1 MPLSELTLRRRV
13 MFHEVDS
20 AGIVHFSNYFRY
32 MEEAEHALWRDGRPQ
47 HRVARCQ
54 RRLPRV
60 SAAFDYHRPL
70 KFEDEFDARIRIV
83 SIREKS
89 MRYVCT
95 LTRGGEQIATGTI
108 TVVCVSRDQDGV
120 MKARPFHQTLPR
132 RFEVAA
138 EAEASVDA
146 GGRTARSQSPGGVS
160 GASPLGVAA
169 EDRRAKSVLH
179 AQVSRR
185 LVLTSPRCGF
195 RSDFGQL
202 PLTTKAELNA
212 DQAANP
218 PWGTA
223 LTEPLANYTRYCQT
237 SSSTGRPLRWIDTN
251 ESWQWLLECWKAVYR
266 GAGVK
271 AGERVFFPFS
281 FGPFLG
287 FWAGFEAGPQ
297 IGLHCVPGGGMSS
310 QIRLSMIEA
319 IGATVVCCTPT
330 YALRLAEIAEH
341 ERRKPLSEGTV
352 RTLIVAGE
360 PGGSIPATRERI
372 ERSWGARVI
381 DHHGLTEVGPVSF
394 ECLEAPG
401 SLHINEAEFIAE
413 VLDSQTGRE
422 VSDGQTGELVITN
435 LGRTASPVI
444 RYRTGD
450 IVVRRSEPCRC
461 GRTWARLEGGILSRA
476 DDMVNIRGVNVY
488 PVGIESVVRRLTEVV
503 EFRSIV
509 SRQGSMRSLR
519 LEIEVAPEFEDSNA
533 VASRVAYHLREALG
547 LSVNVQVVE
556 SGTLPRFEMKAN
568 RFVVEA

>member
-1 MPLSELTLRRRV
+1 MLEVEQLDRSRLAECQGRRLSELLKK
-13 MFHEVDS
+13 
-20 AGIVHFSNYFRY
+20 I
-32 MEEAEHALWRDGRPQ
+32 DGRNQ
-47 HRVARCQ
+47 FYTC
-54 RRLPRV
+54 
-60 SAAFDYHRPL
+60 
-70 KFEDEFDARIRIV
+70 KF
-83 SIREKS
+83 REAG
-89 MRYVCT
+89 VD
-95 LTRGGEQIATGTI
+95 IA
-108 TVVCVSRDQDGV
+108 
-120 MKARPFHQTLPR
+120 LL
-132 RFEVAA
+132 RF
-138 EAEASVDA
+138 
-146 GGRTARSQSPGGVS
+146 PY
-160 GASPLGVAA
+160 
-169 EDRRAKSVLH
+169 
-179 AQVSRR
+179 
-185 LVLTSPRCGF
+185 
-195 RSDFGQL
+195 DFGRL

-271 AGERVFFPFS
+271 AGARVFFPFS

-330 YALRLAEIAEH
+330 YALRLAEIADI

-394 ECLEAPG
+394 ECLEVPG
-401 SLHINEAEFIAE
+401 ALHINEAEFIAE
-413 VLDSQTGRE
+413 VLDSHTGRE

-503 EFRSIV
+503 EFRSVV

-568 RFVVEA
+568 RFVVEP

>member
-1 MPLSELTLRRRV
+1 MLEVEQLDRSRLAECQGRRFSELLQAIHGRNQFYTRKLQEAGVDISSLR
-13 MFHEVDS
+13 F
-20 AGIVHFSNYFRY
+20 
-32 MEEAEHALWRDGRPQ
+32 P
-47 HRVARCQ
+47 
-54 RRLPRV
+54 
-60 SAAFDYHRPL
+60 
-70 KFEDEFDARIRIV
+70 EDF
-83 SIREKS
+83 K
-89 MRYVCT
+89 
-95 LTRGGEQIATGTI
+95 
-108 TVVCVSRDQDGV
+108 
-120 MKARPFHQTLPR
+120 K
-132 RFEVAA
+132 
-138 EAEASVDA
+138 
-146 GGRTARSQSPGGVS
+146 
-160 GASPLGVAA
+160 
-169 EDRRAKSVLH
+169 
-179 AQVSRR
+179 
-185 LVLTSPRCGF
+185 
-195 RSDFGQL
+195 L

-212 DQAANP
+212 DQAASP

-223 LTEPLANYTRYCQT
+223 LTEPLGRYTRYCQT
-237 SSSTGRPLRWIDTN
+237 SSTTGRPLRWIDTN

-266 GAGVK
+266 GARVK
-271 AGERVFFPFS
+271 PGDRVFFPFS

-310 QIRLSMIEA
+310 QIRLSMIET

-341 ERRKPLSEGTV
+341 ERRRPLSEGSV
-352 RTLIVAGE
+352 RILIVAGE
-360 PGGSIPATRERI
+360 PGGSILATRERI

-394 ECLEAPG
+394 ECWESPG
-401 SLHINEAEFIAE
+401 ALHINEAEFIAE
-413 VLDSQTGRE
+413 VIDLRSGDE
-422 VSDGQTGELVITN
+422 VADGQTGELVLTN

-450 IVVRRSEPCRC
+450 LVIRRSEPCAC
-461 GRTWARLEGGILSRA
+461 GRTWARLEGGILGRA

-488 PVGIESVVRRLTEVV
+488 PVGIESVVRRLPEVV
-503 EFRSIV
+503 EFRSVV

-568 RFVVEA
+568 RFVVES